1 MDKTSMS
8 TYEDKLGTLEEAEA
22 FARKR
27 NYAFQT
33 YKTVEQQET
42 EAILAMGEMH
52 DNQRETI
59 FRLGE
64 QVQNLEKALAQANER
79 VRQLESQVYGGSV
92 K

>member
-1 MDKTSMS
+1 MGKISMS
-8 TYEDKLGTLEEAEA
+8 MSENIRAGEELMTDKGYEISTHEKQAE

-42 EAILAMGEMH
+42 EAILHMARAMQE
-52 DNQRETI
+52 
-59 FRLGE
+59 
-64 QVQNLEKALAQANER
+64 LEIQLSLANER
-79 VRQLESQVYGGSV
+79 VRQLESQVYGGST

>member
-1 MDKTSMS
+1 MDKISMS

-42 EAILAMGEMH
+42 EAILHMARAMQE
-52 DNQRETI
+52 
-59 FRLGE
+59 
-64 QVQNLEKALAQANER
+64 LEIQLSLANER
-79 VRQLESQVYGGSV
+79 VRQLESQVYGGST